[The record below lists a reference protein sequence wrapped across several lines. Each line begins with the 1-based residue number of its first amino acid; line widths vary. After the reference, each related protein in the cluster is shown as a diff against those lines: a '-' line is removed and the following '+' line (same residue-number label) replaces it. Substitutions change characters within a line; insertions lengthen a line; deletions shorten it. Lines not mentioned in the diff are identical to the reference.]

1 MALTVQCLPY
11 RRSTV
16 RNTSF
21 TSILLAVCL
30 AVPTFTALQAQS
42 LAPPDERFTA
52 ATREYALLHRR
63 IEQSLGPIQITT
75 SPSELLADANAMA
88 AAIRA
93 ERADARQGDL
103 FTTELSNELRVRI
116 ADALAEHGL
125 SPADLVTDEVPEG
138 VSRQA
143 LALRV
148 GGPFPWIA
156 GSTMLSCV
164 LEVLPPLPPE
174 LQYRFLFRDLALV
187 DVHANFI
194 VDVLPDA
201 LAATEF

>member
-1 MALTVQCLPY
+1 M
-11 RRSTV
+11 RNRSLAPL
-16 RNTSF
+16 
-21 TSILLAVCL
+21 LLAVCL
-30 AVPTFTALQAQS
+30 AVLTGAAAQAQS
-42 LAPPDERFTA
+42 TGSSPHERFTTE
-52 ATREYALLHRR
+52 TREYAQLHRQ

-75 SPSELLADANAMA
+75 SPADLLANVNALA

-93 ERADARQGDL
+93 ERAGARRGDL
-103 FTTELSNELRVRI
+103 FTTELSSDLRLRI
-116 ADALAEHGL
+116 ADALARHGL

-164 LEVLPPLPPE
+164 LDVLPPLPRE

-187 DVHANFI
+187 DVHANLV
-194 VDVLPDA
+194 VDILPDA
-201 LAATEF
+201 LGATEF

>member
-1 MALTVQCLPY
+1 M
-11 RRSTV
+11 
-16 RNTSF
+16 RNTSL
-21 TSILLAVCL
+21 TPLLLSVCL
-30 AVPTFTALQAQS
+30 AVTGAALQAQS
-42 LAPPDERFTA
+42 TGASADELFTS
-52 ATREYALLHRR
+52 ATREYAFMHRR

-75 SPSELLADANAMA
+75 SPADLLANVNAIA

-93 ERADARQGDL
+93 ERAGARQGDL
-103 FTTELSNELRVRI
+103 FTTELSGDLRARI
-116 ADALAEHGL
+116 ADALAGHGL

-138 VSRQA
+138 VSRQS

-164 LEVLPPLPPE
+164 LDVLPPLPPE

-187 DVHANFI
+187 DVHANLV
-194 VDVLPDA
+194 VDILPDA
-201 LAATEF
+201 LGATEF